1 MAININ
7 TIITNTQSVYP
18 ANNNQIWTI
27 LKQDNPSLT
36 DEIINQLELEFTSK
50 KITIT
55 TNPSSTEYEG
65 SIEINSYQY
74 NLYVQI
80 DGSDYYVYNFNE
92 FCSNSGYFQVETQEG
107 YKTFRKNSEFTSLE
121 FIENP
126 TISFIGNS
134 FLRTCTSFNQP
145 LTLPEGITSIGNGFL
160 VECYSFN
167 QPLTLP
173 NSLTSIGNNFLASGL
188 DTKSMSFNQPL
199 TLPNSLTSIGT
210 YFLYNCGRFNQPLT
224 LPNSLT
230 SIGNNFLDKC
240 TSFNQPLTLPN
251 SLSLIGNNFLHN
263 CTSFNQPL
271 TLPNSLTS
279 IGTYFL
285 YNCGRFNQPLTLP
298 NSLTS
303 IGDSFLRSCTSF
315 NRTLT
320 LPNSLTSI
328 GTFFMNCCDNFN
340 QKLTISNSITPE
352 MFLSNNNS
360 FATTNSSATVYTN
373 GFKIKYDKFDQLL
386 ARFPNSTTNP
396 YRNIVIAQ
404 TTFIA
409 KETSLSYK
417 YHLNFVLGENDI
429 KVYLVK
435 ENEVTMKFDK
445 PITTILPDTS
455 TGKLLIGNALKNLPV
470 DQLTENAIETKIT
483 AINFYNK

>member
-230 SIGNNFLDKC
+230 SIG
-240 TSFNQPLTLPN
+240 
-251 SLSLIGNNFLHN
+251 
-263 CTSFNQPL
+263 
-271 TLPNSLTS
+271 
-279 IGTYFL
+279 
-285 YNCGRFNQPLTLP
+285 
-298 NSLTS
+298 
-303 IGDSFLRSCTSF
+303 DSFLRSCTSF

>member
-1 MAININ
+1 MVININ

-230 SIGNNFLDKC
+230 SIG
-240 TSFNQPLTLPN
+240 
-251 SLSLIGNNFLHN
+251 
-263 CTSFNQPL
+263 
-271 TLPNSLTS
+271 
-279 IGTYFL
+279 
-285 YNCGRFNQPLTLP
+285 
-298 NSLTS
+298 
-303 IGDSFLRSCTSF
+303 DSFLRSCTSF

>member
-210 YFLYNCGRFNQPLT
+210 
-224 LPNSLT
+224 
-230 SIGNNFLDKC
+230 
-240 TSFNQPLTLPN
+240 
-251 SLSLIGNNFLHN
+251 
-263 CTSFNQPL
+263 
-271 TLPNSLTS
+271 
-279 IGTYFL
+279 
-285 YNCGRFNQPLTLP
+285 
-298 NSLTS
+298 
-303 IGDSFLRSCTSF
+303 
-315 NRTLT
+315 
-320 LPNSLTSI
+320 
-328 GTFFMNCCDNFN
+328 FFMNCCDNFN